1 MTRQDLADKLTNEV
15 LTEIYGERFTELD
28 NIEDDKELDN
38 DWEHFNEQFYDMLK
52 YYYGDDEVL
61 N

>member
-38 DWEHFNEQFYDMLK
+38 DWEYFNEQFYGMLK

>member
-15 LTEIYGERFTELD
+15 PTEIYGECFTELD
-28 NIEDDKELDN
+28 NIEDNKELDN

-52 YYYGDDEVL
+52 YYYGDGEVL